1 MPKLRVWLIASRWH
15 MIFNSLFLSKKI
27 NSFVS
32 RTKFWREFK
41 LAFSRWIPA
50 GEPPG
55 PPAGAIPGS
64 SAGAL
69 PGPPAGGTTFQSGG
83 QSIPGANSI
92 LSEHKFLPR
101 TVSPGA
107 PAVPSGAQS
116 GAAVLQGVLTV
127 SAPLSTP
134 RSGTGRIL
142 QPFFQNKQ
150 YIIYDFWHVI
160 K

>member
-1 MPKLRVWLIASRWH
+1 
-15 MIFNSLFLSKKI
+15 MIFNSLFLSKKV

-50 GEPPG
+50 GAPPG
-55 PPAGAIPGS
+55 PPAGALPGS
-64 SAGAL
+64 PAGAL
-69 PGPPAGGTTFQSGG
+69 PGTPTGGTTFQSGE

-92 LSEHKFLPR
+92 LSGHKFLPR

-107 PAVPSGAQS
+107 SAVPSGAQS

-142 QPFFQNKQ
+142 QRFSK
-150 YIIYDFWHVI
+150 YAIYYLWFLTCCC
-160 K
+160 